1 MTFKLE
7 PLWKRRPHSPKSL
20 TFDGELEPSCGGS
33 MAKNHS
39 HSRGRTRSR
48 TRNLVISHHLICE
61 IGRAFPLLQ
70 KMALLICRERGSPCK
85 APSVLRLPLG
95 WLDSVRTISFHQD
108 VHNRLSVS
116 TENEEKRE
124 GAREGGERRKEI
136 EKSESEDEGGKGRQR
151 ETETPW
157 AVWFEDIELLDPFFT
172 WSTWT

>member
-1 MTFKLE
+1 MTFMFE

-20 TFDGELEPSCGGS
+20 TFDGELEPFSGGS

-61 IGRAFPLLQ
+61 IGRVFPLLQ
-70 KMALLICRERGSPCK
+70 KMTLLICRERGSPCK

-95 WLDSVRTISFHQD
+95 WLGSVSTTSFHHD

-124 GAREGGERRKEI
+124 GARGGKRRKERLRRVRVRMR
-136 EKSESEDEGGKGRQR
+136 G
-151 ETETPW
+151 
-157 AVWFEDIELLDPFFT
+157 
-172 WSTWT
+172 